1 MGVPNR
7 GPQITAT
14 TLLFLSLTWIV
25 VVARCYARIFITKN
39 FFLDDFLAAV
49 CLILFTAYG
58 AVGIAGV
65 YTGVGRHVYDLPP
78 AGIKASLKVW
88 YICEII
94 YAVTATALRV
104 TVGIFLLRI
113 ISRKTHRVIIHT
125 LNAIGVAY
133 GACYLATIVFQCIPL
148 SYFWERLDMQ
158 GNGICFDANVSVK
171 MTIGASVVAA
181 VIDWSFGLLPIWIL
195 WSVQLSNRRK
205 IMVCVLLGLGVCA
218 STAPIVRLPYLAG
231 LLNNADFLW
240 ATTDVAIW
248 SVVELGI
255 GLIVISLPACR
266 ALFRSSRFFASTV
279 ASGSNNKSGSSK
291 SSANNRSA
299 QRDTFHQ
306 DGLSSNSINEL
317 NGRETFLN
325 DNSVQGDVESNL
337 NIQKT
342 VVVSWDS
349 HGNGRM

>member
-1 MGVPNR
+1 
-7 GPQITAT
+7 
-14 TLLFLSLTWIV
+14 
-25 VVARCYARIFITKN
+25 
-39 FFLDDFLAAV
+39 V

-65 YTGVGRHVYDLPP
+65 YSGVGRHVYDIPL

-94 YAVTATALRV
+94 YAVTACALRV
-104 TVGIFLLRI
+104 TVGLFLLRI
-113 ISRKTHRVIIHT
+113 TNRKAHRIIIHT

-133 GACYLATIVFQCIPL
+133 GACYLAAIVFQCIPL
-148 SYFWERLDMQ
+148 SYFWERLDMTED
-158 GNGICFDANVSVK
+158 GICMDPNISVK
-171 MTIGASVVAA
+171 TTIGGTVVAA

-195 WSVQLSNRRK
+195 WTVHLSNKRK
-205 IMVCVLLGLGVCA
+205 IMVCFLLGLGVLA

-266 ALFRSSRFFASTV
+266 ALLRSYRFFAPTIVTSSD
-279 ASGSNNKSGSSK
+279 AQYSGSK

-299 QRDTFHQ
+299 HGDTFQ
-306 DGLSSNSINEL
+306 QESLSSDSNN
-317 NGRETFLN
+317 
-325 DNSVQGDVESNL
+325 VQGDRGTFLSDSSAVRDVESG
-337 NIQKT
+337 IQKT
-342 VVVSWDS
+342 VVLSWDS
-349 HGNGRM
+349 HGKGQM